1 MLNQRLTFARGVAE
15 ELFPAEADIEKAI
28 VHASRL
34 TIALVE
40 GRKTAKLPI
49 TVGQEGLAHMSR
61 ATAKLVD
68 ARGDI
73 GAAHAAF
80 RETQGELGLK
90 AVSFGDF
97 WDCPPP
103 KGELPEQLQNCA

>member
-1 MLNQRLTFARGVAE
+1 MLNQRLTFAKGVAE
-15 ELFPAEADIEKAI
+15 ELFPTEAGLEKAI

-40 GRKTAKLPI
+40 GRKVAKLPI
-49 TVGQEGLAHMSR
+49 TVGQEGLALVSR
-61 ATAKLVD
+61 ATAKLVE

-80 RETQGELGLK
+80 RVAQDELGLR
-90 AVSFGDF
+90 AVSFGDIY
-97 WDCPPP
+97 DCPGAAAICEPRV
-103 KGELPEQLQNCA
+103 ARVA